1 MVFIESYLFWLI
13 VIIILTILEVTTV
26 NLVSVWFIISGIVS
40 LITSFIYDSFIL
52 EFTIFVIG
60 GIILMLITKPLLD
73 KKLKRTSLDYL
84 DLLVGKIGKV
94 TEPITPDSI
103 GEVYVDGKRWSAIAD
118 EEIKKDENVVVLSL
132 EGVKLR
138 VRKEK

>member
-1 MVFIESYLFWLI
+1 
-13 VIIILTILEVTTV
+13 
-26 NLVSVWFIISGIVS
+26 
-40 LITSFIYDSFIL
+40 
-52 EFTIFVIG
+52 
-60 GIILMLITKPLLD
+60 MLITKPLLD

-84 DLLVGKIGKV
+84 DLLVGKIGRV

-103 GEVYVDGKRWSAIAD
+103 GEVYVDGKRWRASAD
-118 EEIKKDENVVVLSL
+118 EEIKKGERVVVLSL

>member
-13 VIIILTILEVTTV
+13 VTIILTILEVTTV

-40 LITSFIYDSFIL
+40 LIASFIYDSFIL

-118 EEIKKDENVVVLSL
+118 EEIKKDESVVVLSL

>member
-84 DLLVGKIGKV
+84 DLLVGKIGRV